1 MEPRVVKIKE
11 KAGKISE
18 LHKYKIVA
26 QMNDYQFKIV
36 KARREFVWHQHPET
50 DEVFV
55 VIEGVLRIELRDKV
69 LALHEGEMVVIPK
82 GVEHRPA
89 CDDVVCCLLIEPA
102 GTVNTGSA
110 GGAMTD
116 ADLEWNGILLTHT

>member
-1 MEPRVVKIKE
+1 MDFNVVNLKE
-11 KAGKISE
+11 KARKILE

-26 QMNDYQFKIV
+26 QMNDYQFKLV

-50 DEVFV
+50 DEVFM

-69 LALHEGEMVVIPK
+69 LTLHEGEMVVIPK

-89 CDDVVCCLLIEPA
+89 CDDVVCCLLIEPT
-102 GTVNTGSA
+102 GTANTGSA
-110 GGAMTD
+110 GGALTD
-116 ADLEWNGILLTHT
+116 TDLEWI